1 MIMTDFSVSEL
12 KSCVLACFFRLL
24 ASEIKRAVSTCFT
37 SIQIFALL
45 PISYISIQ
53 ACYRRLK
60 ECLIAASDQVRTER
74 VDSLI
79 LFSVQYLT
87 VFIEYIYSYFI
98 DSSSELFN
106 FIKIIYIGN
115 PPTTDLKD
123 YLINFL

>member
-1 MIMTDFSVSEL
+1 MTDFLVSEL
-12 KSCVLACFFRLL
+12 KSCILAYFFRLL
-24 ASEIKRAVSTCFT
+24 ASETRRAISTYFT
-37 SIQIFALL
+37 SIQILALL

-53 ACYRRLK
+53 AYYRRLK
-60 ECLIAASDQVRTER
+60 EYLIAVSDQVHTER

-87 VFIEYIYSYFI
+87 VFIEYTYSYFI
-98 DSSSELFN
+98 DSSSKLFN
-106 FIKIIYIGN
+106 FIKTIYIGN